1 MSQAGK
7 ERTTPRSLSG
17 AAVISSRPKARHN
30 GHSAGYAA
38 RQRLGSHSGEKTW
51 REVADRGLEIV
62 ICIGHIV
69 GVVMLVVDHL
79 F

>member
-1 MSQAGK
+1 MPQAAK
-7 ERTTPRSLSG
+7 HRSTPRSLSG
-17 AAVISSRPKARHN
+17 AAVISSRPKARHR

-51 REVADRGLEIV
+51 REMADRGLEIV
-62 ICIGHIV
+62 ICVGHIV

>member
-17 AAVISSRPKARHN
+17 AAVISSRPKTRHH
-30 GHSAGYAA
+30 GHNAGHAA

-51 REVADRGLEIV
+51 RDVADRGLEIV

>member
-1 MSQAGK
+1 MSQAAK
-7 ERTTPRSLSG
+7 HRSTPVLLSG
-17 AAVISSRPKARHN
+17 AAVISSRPKTRHH
-30 GHSAGYAA
+30 GHNAA
-38 RQRLGSHSGEKTW
+38 RQRPASHPGEKTW
-51 REVADRGLEIV
+51 REMADRGLEIV

>member
-1 MSQAGK
+1 MPQAAK
-7 ERTTPRSLSG
+7 YRSTPRSLSG
-17 AAVISSRPKARHN
+17 AAVISSRPKSRYR
-30 GHSAGYAA
+30 GHSAAHPA
-38 RQRLGSHSGEKTW
+38 HERIGSHSGEKTW

>member
-1 MSQAGK
+1 MSQAAK
-7 ERTTPRSLSG
+7 HRSTPRSLSG
-17 AAVISSRPKARHN
+17 AAVISSRPKTRHH
-30 GHSAGYAA
+30 GHNAA
-38 RQRLGSHSGEKTW
+38 RQRPASHPGEKTW
-51 REVADRGLEIV
+51 REMADRGLEIV

>member
-17 AAVISSRPKARHN
+17 AAVISSRHKAQHRGHN
-30 GHSAGYAA
+30 ATHPA
-38 RQRLGSHSGEKTW
+38 RQRPASHSGEKTW